1 MATNYQSSKETTNF
15 ARICRLVID
24 VIPDLLRD
32 LLNTRLPAS
41 GLSAVLTT
49 QKRKIFS
56 VLKQHQKNI
65 LYPQGGVFQG
75 SVKDLDTSL
84 LYILLRNIGN
94 IPSHHQSWGNAPDI
108 ADRSLSANIDRL
120 REQRNAAF
128 AHAPNASLSDGD
140 FQASWDIIRQSV
152 EEIQNSELNTGRFVV
167 AVDEMLTMEM
177 DHRGTNKYIKEL
189 LVVIKGDMAG
199 MSVKL
204 DTIET
209 DMADLQ
215 GNVGAV
221 MDDVSAVRYDVSAV
235 RDDVGAVRDDV
246 GDVRDDVGA
255 VRDDV
260 GAVRDDVSAVRDD
273 VGAVRD
279 DVSAVRNDVG
289 AVRDD
294 VGAVKEQLTVISV
307 DRGNK
312 PRRAAIETTK
322 STVRGQTS
330 RSEIISTQALE
341 DAKEVIRKN
350 GMVIIKDASGDG
362 KTMMCYQLLKWL
374 MDGDNKDTGLSKDPL
389 QLYSMSKWDK
399 IVQPEAQ
406 IALFIDDVSEDI
418 VEELKR
424 RKDSIQSAFCGTLNS
439 RSNCLILNVR
449 DEIFKSTQMSSC
461 ELFNDENAIDLR
473 GKNLMTSEEKL
484 QILEKY
490 VPKIKVLSGGKESK
504 FVKLAPKIGFPQC
517 CRLYRDVP
525 SLQNEGVDFF
535 KSPVYFMEKT
545 LKKLPKECFASLLF
559 LFLNDGRVKKGDLD
573 PNSENVDKK
582 KLEIA
587 FPGNALNV
595 WTDIQFLQGF
605 IRWLSGKNDDKNLCH
620 EIKLA
625 LLNRACASGSEE
637 CALFLL
643 SEGVTPDVETP
654 FYVVEGGSVSV
665 LRKLLEYDV
674 TQTARLHMSRSPH
687 IVLARN
693 INVLQEACLFESEE
707 MVTMLYNTYPHLVH
721 DTDHRG
727 QSTLQLGARTGN
739 CDIFKTVERV
749 VLKSLYRVEYEHHR
763 CETVEGRVV
772 HRNCVCAQYVCQLV
786 TKYGGETVLHYS
798 CRRGH
803 MEVCKYLCESYP
815 ALTTAVDMFGGQTVL
830 HYSCLGGHL
839 EVCKYLCE
847 SYPALTTAV
856 DKYRQTVLHSSCRGG
871 HMEVCKYLC
880 QSYPALTTAVDM
892 FGGQT
897 VLHYSCLG
905 GHMEVCKYLCK
916 SYPALTTAVNNDGQ
930 TVLHSSFRGGHME
943 VCKYLCESYPALT
956 TAVNNDGQTVL
967 HSSCRGGHMEVC
979 KYLCESYPALTTAV
993 DNDGQTVLHS
1003 SCRGGHMEVCKY
1015 LCESYPALT
1024 TAVDND
1030 GQTVLHSSCRGG
1042 HMEVC
1047 KYLCESYPA
1056 LTTAVDMFG
1065 GQTVLHYSCLG
1076 GHMEVC
1082 KYLCESYPAL
1092 TTAVNND
1099 GQTVLHSS
1107 CREGHME
1114 VCKYLCESYPALTT
1128 AVDNRGYHCLH
1139 YIARWTS
1146 DIDLFTECEIHVK
1159 QYIESTGRKYDITT
1173 ILTNQGS
1180 SVLDKAKEQ
1189 IEDWTWGTVNK
1200 ALLKLKCTLK
1210 KPRSTSVLGLYIQR
1224 PIYYLVQ
1231 SL

>member
-587 FPGNALNV
+587 FPGNALSHEDKIRLLRGSLDQMLGSLVAKTKNSFLYDDVFYKFSHDSVQDTVALLYGNDTKIGFIENCPRKFLRYISTLKNIPNRIVISSCNYKHMYKRLLGEFECHRFEYVYSSYSDQESDWFYSKYSKYHSITSLDV

-839 EVCKYLCE
+839 EV
-847 SYPALTTAV
+847 S
-856 DKYRQTVLHSSCRGG
+856 
-871 HMEVCKYLC
+871 
-880 QSYPALTTAVDM
+880 
-892 FGGQT
+892 
-897 VLHYSCLG
+897 
-905 GHMEVCKYLCK
+905 
-916 SYPALTTAVNNDGQ
+916 
-930 TVLHSSFRGGHME
+930 
-943 VCKYLCESYPALT
+943 
-956 TAVNNDGQTVL
+956 
-967 HSSCRGGHMEVC
+967 
-979 KYLCESYPALTTAV
+979 
-993 DNDGQTVLHS
+993 
-1003 SCRGGHMEVCKY
+1003 
-1015 LCESYPALT
+1015 
-1024 TAVDND
+1024 
-1030 GQTVLHSSCRGG
+1030 
-1042 HMEVC
+1042 
-1047 KYLCESYPA
+1047 
-1056 LTTAVDMFG
+1056 
-1065 GQTVLHYSCLG
+1065 
-1076 GHMEVC
+1076 
-1082 KYLCESYPAL
+1082 
-1092 TTAVNND
+1092 
-1099 GQTVLHSS
+1099 
-1107 CREGHME
+1107 
-1114 VCKYLCESYPALTT
+1114 
-1128 AVDNRGYHCLH
+1128 
-1139 YIARWTS
+1139 RWTS

-1200 ALLKLKCTLK
+1200 AL
-1210 KPRSTSVLGLYIQR
+1210 YE
-1224 PIYYLVQ
+1224 YLVPLFGQ
-1231 SL
+1231 QKH